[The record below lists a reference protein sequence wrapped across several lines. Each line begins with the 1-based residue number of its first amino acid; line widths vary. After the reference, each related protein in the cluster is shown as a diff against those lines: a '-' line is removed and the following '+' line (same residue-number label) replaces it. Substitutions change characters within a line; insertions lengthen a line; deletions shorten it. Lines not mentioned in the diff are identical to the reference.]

1 MLNKL
6 GYLLIVVL
14 AVIMFVA
21 PKLKAQS
28 VVAGG
33 STPEA
38 VTKGYQFTEGPYWH
52 PDGYLLF
59 SDIPSNTIY
68 KWTPGSEEAQAF
80 VKPSG
85 HSNGIA
91 SDHQG
96 NLIIAQHDGMVS
108 KINSEQKVV
117 VLASSYEGKRLN
129 SPNDLTV
136 SEEGIIYFTDPPF
149 GVSEDDQELTF
160 SGVYMLNPEGRLTLL
175 YDGFSRPNGIELSPD
190 ESKLYVN
197 DSESGQILVFDRKE
211 DGLVGSPMDFAS
223 VGEGTESGAAD
234 GLTVDQQGR
243 VYSTGPKGVYVF
255 SPEGKQLQII
265 DLPARVTNMGW
276 GGESNKM
283 LYFTT
288 PSTIYRLNMQSR
300 GVN

>member
-1 MLNKL
+1 MNNKT
-6 GYLLIVVL
+6 GYLLIFVL
-14 AVIMFVA
+14 TVIMVAA

-28 VVAGG
+28 VVADG

-38 VTKGYQFTEGPYWH
+38 ITKGYQFTEGPYWH

-59 SDIPSNTIY
+59 SDIPANTIY
-68 KWTPGSEEAQAF
+68 KWTPGSEQGQPF

-91 SDHQG
+91 ADPQG

-108 KINSEQKVV
+108 KINSEQEVV

-129 SPNDLTV
+129 SPNDLAV
-136 SEEGIIYFTDPPF
+136 SEQGMIYFTDPPF
-149 GVSEDDQELTF
+149 GVSEENQELTF
-160 SGVYMLNPEGRLTLL
+160 SGVYMLNPEGTLSLL

-197 DSESGQILVFDRKE
+197 DSESGQILVFDLKE
-211 DGLVGSPMDFAS
+211 DGSVGSPMDFAS
-223 VGEGTESGAAD
+223 VGAGTDSGSAD

-243 VYSTGPKGVYVF
+243 VYCTGPKGVYVF
-255 SPEGKQLQII
+255 SPEGNQLQII
-265 DLPARVTNMGW
+265 ELPARVTNMGW
-276 GGESNKM
+276 GGKSNSM

-288 PSTIYRLNMQSR
+288 PSTIYRLNMQAK